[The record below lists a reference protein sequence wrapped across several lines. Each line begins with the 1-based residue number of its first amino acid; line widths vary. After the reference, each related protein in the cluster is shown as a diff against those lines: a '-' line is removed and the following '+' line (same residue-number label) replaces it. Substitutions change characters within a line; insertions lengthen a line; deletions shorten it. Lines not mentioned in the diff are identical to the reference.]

1 MDDLNPNV
9 LVTADVMNP
18 NVLVTADV
26 NHINS
31 IDSASII
38 PQRLRMSMYSK
49 L

>member
-31 IDSASII
+31 IDSII